1 MFREIIAF
9 YFLIFLGPSSGLT
22 AASTQKPV
30 AFLPV
35 SHLVYSSVE
44 GVKSSDGETIS
55 DMNENIEADFS
66 SRLSLELGTWEETSD
81 VSLRDI
87 LDLYDCIHAPD
98 ENSTATARPKLS
110 EKSILVPPAEQGP
123 RLVVWVQGL
132 ENEKYTVWP
141 PVWKWFV
148 IVPVVVLLVFAE
160 GIVQDHGGGQTGAY
174 TAADRPWCSVL
185 WAIILPDGTVS
196 SWGRRNGSYGGA
208 FNIGDLRLRQ
218 DFVEKVVADIR
229 TAVKKS

>member
-1 MFREIIAF
+1 
-9 YFLIFLGPSSGLT
+9 LT

-44 GVKSSDGETIS
+44 GVKSSDAEAIS
-55 DMNENIEADFS
+55 DMNERIKADFS
-66 SRLSLELGTWEETSD
+66 NRLSLELGTWEETLD
-81 VSLRDI
+81 VSLSDI
-87 LDLYDCIHAPD
+87 SDLDDCIHAPD

-110 EKSILVPPAEQGP
+110 KKSILVPPAEQGP

-141 PVWKWFV
+141 PLWKWFV
-148 IVPVVVLLVFAE
+148 IVPVVVLLVLAD
-160 GIVQDHGGGQTGAY
+160 GNGQGQGGDQAWGAH
-174 TAADRPWCSVL
+174 TAADPPWCSVL